1 MPTLVCSKAPAG
13 EDVGYYTLEGFDTG
27 EYSEIPLSSDPLYG
41 FEYDLSALAPGSYE
55 VRAHACNSWG
65 CSLASSPLSF
75 IVPEKLSIPVNL
87 NIISG

>member
-1 MPTLVCSKAPAG
+1 MPKLVCDKALVG
-13 EDVGYYTLEGFDTG
+13 EDVGYYTIEGFDTG
-27 EYSEIPLSSDPLYG
+27 EYSEIPVSDNPEYG

-75 IVPEKLSIPVNL
+75 IVPEKLSTPINL
-87 NIISG
+87 SITFG